1 MVDVNTT
8 EARSFEHNV
17 RAFEVEHR
25 GIDLIPEPQRWA
37 SARAVGA
44 MWAGSSFNV
53 EYFIYGTLLMAF
65 GFSFTQAVVIT
76 VIGNLSFLLLGVASL
91 QGPSTGTTTFTIGR
105 AAFGSRGAR
114 GVAFLN
120 WITMLGFETEGL
132 ILVVGA
138 LITLSRLSGVGVGT
152 NLKVAFI
159 VVAVTLQ
166 AVVPYFGHA
175 TMMKVLRSLIAPFAL
190 VYLALMWFA
199 LNYAHASFSA
209 PAPVTWPLVTAGI
222 AFTIALSGLGWTEC
236 GNDYSRY
243 VRADTP
249 PRSIVGWIFLGTA
262 LPQAVLMILGAAI
275 FTVASSAVQV
285 ARWNSANPFD
295 ALAHLSVL
303 PSWFT
308 ALFLVVA
315 VIQLF
320 AINSLD
326 LYSSGVSLQAV
337 GLPLRRY
344 QAVLVD
350 SVLAGA
356 LTAWAEF
363 QGTFSLFMKE
373 FVGVI
378 IVWITPWFTVFIIDW
393 LLRGRRYDAAELQRT
408 DRSGLYFAG
417 SFGVNLN
424 AVVAFALGMV
434 ASIIGFSKA
443 PPPVNFPF
451 HWMTPLSNHFGASCA
466 GPLSGGACPS
476 GWYGGADFSLLTGSV
491 VAAVVYLGLEAVT
504 GTVRAQRL
512 HQR

>member
-1 MVDVNTT
+1 MVAVHTAFNQSHENDI
-8 EARSFEHNV
+8 
-17 RAFEVEHR
+17 RAFDVEQR
-25 GIDLIPEPQRWA
+25 GIDLIPESQRWA

-44 MWAGSSFNV
+44 MWAGSSLNV
-53 EYFIYGTLLMAF
+53 EYFVYGTLLMAF
-65 GFSFTQAVVIT
+65 GFSFAQAVVIT
-76 VIGNLSFLLLGVASL
+76 VVGNLSFLLLGVASL
-91 QGPSTGTTTFTIGR
+91 QGPATGTTTFTIGR
-105 AAFGSRGAR
+105 AAFGGRGAR

-132 ILVVGA
+132 ILVVAA
-138 LITLSRLSGVGVGT
+138 LITLSRIAGIAVDT
-152 NLKVAFI
+152 NLKAVFI
-159 VVAVTLQ
+159 VAAVGLQ
-166 AVVPYFGHA
+166 AIIPYFGHA
-175 TMMKVLRSLIAPFAL
+175 TMMRVLRALIAPFAL
-190 VYLALMWFA
+190 IYLAFAWFD
-199 LNYAHASFSA
+199 LGHAHASFPA
-209 PAPVTWPLVTAGI
+209 PAPVAWPLVTAGI

-243 VRADTP
+243 VRADVS
-249 PRSIVGWIFLGTA
+249 PRSLVGWVFVGTA
-262 LPQAVLMILGAAI
+262 LPQVVLMILGAST
-275 FTVASSAVQV
+275 FTVMSSSAQV

-295 ALAHLSVL
+295 ALTHLPML

-308 ALFLVVA
+308 TLFLVVA
-315 VIQLF
+315 VMQLF

-363 QGTFSLFMKE
+363 QGTFSLYMKE

-393 LLRGRRYDAAELQRT
+393 LLRGRHYDAAELQRT
-408 DRSGLYFAG
+408 DRGGLYFTG
-417 SFGVNLN
+417 RFGVNLN
-424 AVVAFALGMV
+424 AIVAFVLGMV

-451 HWMTPLSNHFGASCA
+451 HWMTPLSNHFGAVCA
-466 GPLSGGACPS
+466 GQVSEGACPA
-476 GWYGGADFSLLTGSV
+476 GWYGGADFSLLTGSI
-491 VAAVVYLGLEAVT
+491 VAAVVYLGLEAMT
-504 GTVRAQRL
+504 GTVRAQR
-512 HQR
+512 QRQR